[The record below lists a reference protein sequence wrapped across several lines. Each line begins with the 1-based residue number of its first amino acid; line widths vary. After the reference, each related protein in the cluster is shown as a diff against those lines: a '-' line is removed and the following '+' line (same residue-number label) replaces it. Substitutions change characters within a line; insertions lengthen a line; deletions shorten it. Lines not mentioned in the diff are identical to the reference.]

1 MVKKTKEGMS
11 DAAGR
16 HLLATA
22 CFLVAYFVMGMI
34 WHAWKSSGADWLPG
48 WDSIFPG
55 MIAGAI
61 FYLVLRPPSDGA
73 R

>member
-1 MVKKTKEGMS
+1 MKRKIEEKS
-11 DAAGR
+11 DAAVR

-22 CFLVAYFVMGMI
+22 YFLVAYFVMGMI

-48 WDSIFPG
+48 WDSIVPG